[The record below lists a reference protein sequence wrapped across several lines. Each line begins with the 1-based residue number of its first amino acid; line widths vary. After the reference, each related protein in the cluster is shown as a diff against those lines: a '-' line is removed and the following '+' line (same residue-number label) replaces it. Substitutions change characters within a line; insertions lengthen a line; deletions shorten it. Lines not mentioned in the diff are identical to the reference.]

1 MSPITQQSINF
12 IKTPKPKSQKPVPK
26 PVSDQDAPPDPHPA
40 RRHPELKPGEV
51 LMQDKERT

>member
-1 MSPITQQSINF
+1 MDR
-12 IKTPKPKSQKPVPK
+12 TPTRKPKSQTPPPK
-26 PVSDQDAPPDPHPA
+26 PVSDQEAPPDHFPA